1 MGIGAQSPP
10 WRRLLFR
17 LFRRAYFRR
26 TVAFEGAS
34 FEALLSPGSS
44 LKFADPRGVR
54 VEPVHARFIRDWVD
68 ENAVVWDIGANAGL
82 FALPAALRARRGR
95 VLAFEPDVELAAIL
109 LRTLRLPGNRALEIP
124 VLPIALSDTDG
135 SAAFEISKYS
145 RAMNKL
151 ESVGRLH
158 QDQVVA
164 EERRIV
170 PTMRIDTLAQS
181 LHPPTALKIDV
192 EGAEMHVLEGGEATI
207 ARHRPAILIECTTEL
222 ARPMGAFFGRHGY
235 VMLDGAREGRAPL
248 AEPVWDTFA
257 IPRERA

>member
-17 LFRRAYFRR
+17 LFRRATIRR

-34 FEALLSPGSS
+34 FEAFLSPGSS

-54 VEPVHARFIRDWVD
+54 VEPVHARFIREWVGED
-68 ENAVVWDIGANAGL
+68 AVVWDIGANAGL
-82 FALPAALRARRGR
+82 FALPAALHACRGR

-109 LRTLRLPGNRALEIP
+109 LRTLRLPSNRALDIS
-124 VLPIALSDTDG
+124 VLAVALSDADAT
-135 SAAFEISKYS
+135 AAFEISKYS

-170 PTMRIDTLAQS
+170 PTMRLDTLAQS
-181 LHPPTALKIDV
+181 LPPPTALKIDV

-207 ARHRPAILIECTTEL
+207 ARYRPVILVECTTEL
-222 ARPMGAFFGRHGY
+222 ARPIGAFFDRHGY
-235 VMLDGAREGRAPL
+235 VLYDGAREGRDPL
-248 AEPVWDTFA
+248 PEPVWDTFA